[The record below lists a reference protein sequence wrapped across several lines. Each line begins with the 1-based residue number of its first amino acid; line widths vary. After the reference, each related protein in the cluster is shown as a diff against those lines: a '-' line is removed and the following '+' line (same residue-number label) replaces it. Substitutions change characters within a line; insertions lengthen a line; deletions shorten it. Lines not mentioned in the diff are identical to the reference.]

1 MSMNIRYKMR
11 PRCNPQNDYLEINSD
26 LKYNQY
32 GEAVVGNVFNTD
44 GTIKIEIYLSD
55 YLINKTN
62 HRFMYFLCLADLFAV
77 YARGKD
83 EFIRALKWGRAGVKN
98 LPPSFNTNLAIR
110 EYNNRIRYRN
120 QMNKKI
126 NHQDIFIWYYRIRM
140 KY

>member
-1 MSMNIRYKMR
+1 M
-11 PRCNPQNDYLEINSD
+11 
-26 LKYNQY
+26 
-32 GEAVVGNVFNTD
+32 
-44 GTIKIEIYLSD
+44 
-55 YLINKTN
+55 
-62 HRFMYFLCLADLFAV
+62 CLADLFAV

-83 EFIRALKWGRAGVKN
+83 EFIKALKWGRAGVKN
-98 LPPSFNTNLAIR
+98 LPPSFNTDLAIR